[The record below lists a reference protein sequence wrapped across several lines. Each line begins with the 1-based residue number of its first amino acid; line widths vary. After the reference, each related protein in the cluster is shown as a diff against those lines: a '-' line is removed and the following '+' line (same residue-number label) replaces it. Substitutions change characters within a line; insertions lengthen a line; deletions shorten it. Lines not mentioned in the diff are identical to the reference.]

1 MSFSGLVDQQH
12 CYVLLKK
19 YCVSAMTQP
28 SHHRWFCVRPEWWRT
43 VGTFTQHCES
53 LMPSSVE
60 VILVTVVFHFSCLCK
75 FGVGGG
81 RTDGGSNLSVEF
93 RSVCYGK
100 EEVFH
105 VKFSVTSFP
114 FQFFM
119 FPALFCHRFFLLLHS
134 PLCPTPFKKKV
145 GFFFQS
151 VSGITKTG
159 SSTKTPRQSVSRL
172 KDRSYTI
179 WVSWLCS
186 MPYRTALKL

>member
-1 MSFSGLVDQQH
+1 
-12 CYVLLKK
+12 
-19 YCVSAMTQP
+19 
-28 SHHRWFCVRPEWWRT
+28 
-43 VGTFTQHCES
+43 
-53 LMPSSVE
+53 MPSSVE

-134 PLCPTPFKKKV
+134 PLCPTPFKKK
-145 GFFFQS
+145 FFFFF
-151 VSGITKTG
+151 
-159 SSTKTPRQSVSRL
+159 R
-172 KDRSYTI
+172 
-179 WVSWLCS
+179 
-186 MPYRTALKL
+186 A